1 MWKGLAMKPSHTL
14 AAGCLIGLIGE
25 AVLLVTLPRI
35 DLPCTVLVTYSG
47 KQFKATGYKKQVT
60 VIDVLKQK
68 VLKGKGSFGP
78 SSLSCE
84 VDLSRSTPI

>member
-1 MWKGLAMKPSHTL
+1 MRTSRAI
-14 AAGCLIGLIGE
+14 AAGMAIGLIGG
-25 AVLLVTLPRI
+25 AALLVTLPRI

-68 VLKGKGSFGP
+68 ALKGKGSFGP

>member
-1 MWKGLAMKPSHTL
+1 MGLGLL
-14 AAGCLIGLIGE
+14 AGA
-25 AVLLVTLPRI
+25 AFLVTLPRI
-35 DLPCTVLVTYSG
+35 DLPCIVLVTYSG
-47 KQFKATGYKKQVT
+47 KQFKATGYKQQVK

-78 SSLSCE
+78 ASLSCE